1 MTDLRGPATASQPER
16 LDLDPALRALLPL
29 TGSVDQEG
37 HLEVGGVPVAQIAA
51 RYGTPAYVFDAATF
65 RAQARAYS
73 HGLAQRWPSSE
84 VLFASKSFPALC
96 GYELAA
102 SENLSID
109 VAGHG
114 ELMMALAAGVDP
126 SRLYLHG
133 NAKTEA
139 ELALALASGVG
150 TIVIDNAHELGV
162 LQRLATRT
170 QGVMVRVIPE
180 VDADTT
186 PSNATGGATSKFGLP
201 LDQALELMNEIRA
214 SARLHLR
221 GVHVHIGSQIIDLSN
236 FEDAVRKLASVG
248 EFEAYDIGG
257 GLGVSYRR
265 GDDAPSVDAYLDAV
279 TAVAHSVLPANARLL
294 VEPGRSLVAR
304 AGMTVY
310 SVVNVKHTGRSF
322 VAVDGGMADMLNV
335 ALGDGEFEA
344 IIDGRIPSAE
354 KQHFTVV
361 GRQCE
366 SGDTLIDDIVLPVP
380 EPADLL
386 IVPVTGA
393 YAYTLAN
400 NYNGAYLPPIVVV
413 EEGRARLAA
422 RRQTF
427 DDILALHIPSA
438 RADPT

>member
-1 MTDLRGPATASQPER
+1 MTDPHGPATAVEPER

-29 TGSVDQEG
+29 TASVDQEG
-37 HLEVGGVPVAQIAA
+37 HLEVGGVPLAQIAEEH
-51 RYGTPAYVFDAATF
+51 GTPAYVFDAATF
-65 RAQARAYS
+65 RAQARAFS

-84 VLFASKSFPALC
+84 VLFASKSFPALA

-102 SENLSID
+102 SEHLSID

-114 ELMMALAAGVDP
+114 ELLMALAAGVDP

-133 NAKTEA
+133 NAKTDA
-139 ELALALASGVG
+139 ELTLALASGVG
-150 TIVIDNAHELGV
+150 TIVIDNAHELEA

-170 QGVMVRVIPE
+170 QDVMVRVIPE

-186 PSNATGGATSKFGLP
+186 ASNATGGATSKFGLP
-201 LDQALELMNEIRA
+201 LDQALHLVTEIRA

-221 GVHVHIGSQIIDLSN
+221 GVHVHIGSQIFDLSN

-248 EFEAYDIGG
+248 ELEVYDIGG
-257 GLGVSYRR
+257 GLGVSYRY
-265 GDDAPSVDAYLDAV
+265 GDEAPSVDAYLDAV
-279 TAVAHSVLPANARLL
+279 TSVARSVLPPDARLL

-310 SVVNVKHTGRSF
+310 SVVNLKHTGRSF

-335 ALGDGEFEA
+335 ALEDRQFEA
-344 IIDGRIPSAE
+344 IIDGRILAPAT
-354 KQHFTVV
+354 QHFTVV

-366 SGDTLIDDIVLPVP
+366 SGDTLIDDIALPEP
-380 EPADLL
+380 GPADLL
-386 IVPVTGA
+386 VVPVTGA

-413 EEGRARLAA
+413 EDGRARLAA

-427 DDILALHIPSA
+427 DDVLALHIPNGRPGPA
-438 RADPT
+438 